1 MLDGSIVPLIA
12 LIALHALITLAYAA
26 LTNTR
31 EPLLRDQTET
41 GHDAPPRLHITY
53 QLSLLLVR
61 FTIAALAV
69 TALGQALI
77 DALEIPDAE
86 LERTLAYIIV
96 LIPTALITLI
106 VGDMVPEAVGS
117 GRAEAIAPWAIYP
130 MKLLIVLLGPVV
142 YLITALSKTIAA
154 FFGSSDKVNVF
165 TEEELMTMLDASEKE
180 GSIENEEKE
189 MIYSVLQ
196 FADKT
201 VREVMIPRIDITAVE
216 IQTSFQEALA
226 VFMASGHSRIPVYE
240 DSVDN
245 IRGLL
250 YAKDL
255 LGVQHAA
262 APGKTIRE
270 LMRKA
275 YFVPESKRADVM
287 LKELRS
293 SKIHMAVVVDEYGG
307 TAGIITVEDLIE
319 EIVGDIQD
327 EYDLNEEV
335 EYVELGP
342 NVYRIDAG
350 MNLTDFNDLL
360 EVELSTDDSDTLGGF
375 LFTQLGRVPEVGE
388 TLEHGSLTLK
398 VESLDGRRIRKVHV
412 TRKVA
417 PPPSDEAASA
427 SASNGVTVEP
437 QPVPE

>member
-1 MLDGSIVPLIA
+1 MEGSIVPLIA
-12 LIALHALITLAYAA
+12 LIALHALITLSYAA

-77 DALEIPDAE
+77 DSLSIQDAE

-117 GRAEAIAPWAIYP
+117 SRAEAIAPWAIYP

-196 FADKT
+196 FGEKT
-201 VREVMIPRIDITAVE
+201 VREVMIPRIDITAIE
-216 IQTSFQEALA
+216 IQTSLAEALA

-255 LGVQHAA
+255 LGVLHAA
-262 APGKTIRE
+262 APPGKTIRD

-342 NVYRIDAG
+342 NAYRIDAG

-360 EVELSTDDSDTLGGF
+360 EVELPTDDSDTLGGF

-388 TLEHGSLTLK
+388 TLEHDNLTLK

-412 TRKVA
+412 TRKVVA
-417 PPPSDEAASA
+417 PENNEATS
-427 SASNGVTVEP
+427 SSNGVAVEP
-437 QPVPE
+437 QPIPE

>member
-1 MLDGSIVPLIA
+1 MDGSIVPLIA

-69 TALGQALI
+69 TALGQALMDSLSI
-77 DALEIPDAE
+77 QDAN
-86 LERTLAYIIV
+86 LERALAYIIV

-117 GRAEAIAPWAIYP
+117 GRAESIAPWAIYP

-196 FADKT
+196 FGEKT
-201 VREVMIPRIDITAVE
+201 VREVMIPRIDITAIE

-255 LGVQHAA
+255 LGVQQTSS
-262 APGKTIRE
+262 PGKTIRE

-307 TAGIITVEDLIE
+307 TAGIITVEDLLE

-412 TRKVA
+412 TRKMA

-427 SASNGVTVEP
+427 SASNGVAVEP

>member
-1 MLDGSIVPLIA
+1 MDGSIVPLIA

-77 DALEIPDAE
+77 DSLSIQDAE
-86 LERTLAYIIV
+86 LERALAYLIV

-201 VREVMIPRIDITAVE
+201 VREVMIPRIDITAIE
-216 IQTSFQEALA
+216 IQTSFAEALA

-255 LGVQHAA
+255 LGVQHTP

-360 EVELSTDDSDTLGGF
+360 EVELPTDDSDTLGGF

-388 TLEHGSLTLK
+388 TLEHGNLTFK
-398 VESLDGRRIRKVHV
+398 VESLDGRRIRKVHI
-412 TRKVA
+412 TRRVA
-417 PPPSDEAASA
+417 LPPSDEAASA
-427 SASNGVTVEP
+427 SNGVAVEP
-437 QPVPE
+437 QPVSE

>member
-1 MLDGSIVPLIA
+1 LIA

-77 DALEIPDAE
+77 DSLSIQDAE

-196 FADKT
+196 FGEKT
-201 VREVMIPRIDITAVE
+201 VREVMIPRIDVTAIE
-216 IQTSFQEALA
+216 IQTSFVEALA

-388 TLEHGSLTLK
+388 TLEHDNLTLK

-417 PPPSDEAASA
+417 PPPNNEAASA
-427 SASNGVTVEP
+427 SNDVAVEP
-437 QPVPE
+437 QPIPE

>member
-1 MLDGSIVPLIA
+1 MDGSIVPLIV

-53 QLSLLLVR
+53 QLSLLLAR

-69 TALGQALI
+69 TALGQALMDSLSI
-77 DALEIPDAE
+77 QDAE
-86 LERTLAYIIV
+86 LERALAYIIV
-96 LIPTALITLI
+96 LIPTALITLV

-117 GRAEAIAPWAIYP
+117 SRAEAIAPWAIYP
-130 MKLLIVLLGPVV
+130 MKLLIVVMGPVV
-142 YLITALSKTIAA
+142 YLITALSKVIAA

-196 FADKT
+196 FGDKT
-201 VREVMIPRIDITAVE
+201 VREVMIPRIDITALE
-216 IQTSFQEALA
+216 IQTSFQEALG
-226 VFMASGHSRIPVYE
+226 VFLASGHSRIPVYE

-255 LGVQHAA
+255 LGAQHAA

-388 TLEHGSLTLK
+388 TLEYGNLTLK
-398 VESLDGRRIRKVHV
+398 VESLDGRRIRKVHI

-427 SASNGVTVEP
+427 SNGVTVEP

>member
-1 MLDGSIVPLIA
+1 LIA
-12 LIALHALITLAYAA
+12 LIALHALITLSYAA

-77 DALEIPDAE
+77 DSLSIQDAE

-117 GRAEAIAPWAIYP
+117 SRAEAIAPWAIYP

-196 FADKT
+196 FGEKT
-201 VREVMIPRIDITAVE
+201 VREVMIPRIDITAIE
-216 IQTSFQEALA
+216 IQTSLAEALA

-255 LGVQHAA
+255 LGVLHAA
-262 APGKTIRE
+262 APPGKTIRD

-342 NVYRIDAG
+342 NAYRIDAG

-360 EVELSTDDSDTLGGF
+360 EVELPTDDSDTLGGF

-388 TLEHGSLTLK
+388 TLEHDNLTLK

-412 TRKVA
+412 TRKVVA
-417 PPPSDEAASA
+417 PENNEATS
-427 SASNGVTVEP
+427 SSNGVAVEP
-437 QPVPE
+437 QPIPE